1 MRIRMR
7 CLSSSPLIVFLS
19 MFVFFNQSVA
29 KTTTTTTALAIT
41 SDGTHVTTV
50 PAGSVVKLTAT
61 VKAKGE
67 VVTVGQ
73 INFCD
78 TAAEVCTDI
87 HLLGTAQLTS
97 AGIAVMSFVPGI
109 GKHSYKA
116 VFAGTP
122 NGALAYAGSASSGK
136 MLSVT
141 GKFAT
146 TTAISASGREGRL
159 LADSNHNWVRQLV
172 ERGCAD
178 RESIVPRYYRQQ
190 PLVRSLVQFP
200 LPSRSEIL
208 TEMVRQTWLPGTRAA
223 TRQPFS
229 WVTEMEPLPHH

>member
-146 TTAISASGREGRL
+146 TTAISASGREGDYSL
-159 LADSNHNWVRQLV
+159 TATITGSVNSLSVAAPTGKVSFLDTTDSNR
-172 ERGCAD
+172 
-178 RESIVPRYYRQQ
+178 
-190 PLVRSLVQFP
+190 
-200 LPSRSEIL
+200 
-208 TEMVRQTWLPGTRAA
+208 
-223 TRQPFS
+223 
-229 WVTEMEPLPHH
+229 